1 MNEEG
6 MVVVKMQIPGTNIDI
21 SLKVNRVYIVDPAV
35 NRKLKFAGR
44 SFKDIMEEVQ
54 RFAYLRGFN
63 VPTPILKFILKRIG
77 LPEVDVIPGEDELT
91 KEDLL
96 ELSRALNLLDSL
108 KDEFLSPT
116 GKGGIPDDIKSNLI
130 HPVSEPE
137 ELRIDA
143 PAPQQTSIWDIPLSD
158 EVKGLVY
165 SFHSEN
171 IPTSTPTP
179 RTQSSEEE
187 KPVKFIWDDP
197 EVVSALQDVSE
208 DDKSTPEVVS
218 DIFDLK
224 VLFLGEEGVGVNSIL
239 FESNLKLGND
249 YSSLDILPTKPFT
262 FSNIVENNDVNVRV
276 DAWTF
281 PKSMEA
287 KIPKT
292 EFYTGAGIVTLVYS
306 VADRWSFDSLDFWV
320 REISN
325 AFLIPPPIIVV
336 GNKTDLR
343 DHPVYDEDDEVEMPV
358 STEEAR
364 EYCNNVAKSLGEDG
378 NSHPLFFIETSTI
391 TGQGIAE
398 LLNMIVEFWQ
408 ANERPSMP
416 ATEQH
421 VPTH

>member
-1 MNEEG
+1 MNEKG
-6 MVVVKMQIPGTNIDI
+6 VDVVKMQIPGTNIDV
-21 SLKVNRVYIVDPAV
+21 SVKVNRLHITDPAV

-44 SFKDIMEEVQ
+44 SFNDIIEEVQ
-54 RFAYLRGFN
+54 RFTYLRGFN
-63 VPTPILKFILKRIG
+63 VPHPILKFILKRIG

-91 KEDLL
+91 KEDML
-96 ELSRALNLLDSL
+96 ELARALNVLDLL

-116 GKGGIPDDIKSNLI
+116 GKGGIPEDIESNLI

-137 ELRIDA
+137 ELKTDT
-143 PAPQQTSIWDIPLSD
+143 PAPQETSIWDIPLSE

-197 EVVSALQDVSE
+197 EVVATLE
-208 DDKSTPEVVS
+208 DASGEEKSTLEVTS
-218 DIFDLK
+218 DIYDLK
-224 VLFLGEEGVGVNSIL
+224 VLFLGEEGVGVNSII
-239 FESNLKLGND
+239 FECNLKLGND
-249 YSSLDILPTKPFT
+249 YSTLDLPPTRPFT
-262 FSNIVENNDVNVRV
+262 FSNIVESNEANVRV

-287 KIPKT
+287 KVPKT
-292 EFYTGAGIVTLVYS
+292 EFYTGSGIVALVYS
-306 VADRWSFDSLDFWV
+306 AADRWSFDSLDFWV
-320 REISN
+320 REVSN
-325 AFLIPPPIIVV
+325 AFLIPPPVIIV

-343 DHPVYDEDDEVEMPV
+343 DHPVYDEDDEVDIPV
-358 STEEAR
+358 STEEAQ
-364 EYCNNVAKSLGEDG
+364 EYCHQVAKTLGENG
-378 NSHPLFFIETSTI
+378 QTHPVFFIETSTI
-391 TGQGIAE
+391 TGQGIAD
-398 LLNMIVEFWQ
+398 LLNKIVDFWQ

-421 VPTH
+421 VPTL